1 MNNYIDERLIKQNA
15 AKITA
20 DSYIRVKYGRPLGR
34 KTRRD
39 NIFVQS
45 IRFVAAIF
53 LLIISTFGGDEAES
67 SEAVGKFIKNCF
79 IFAGVLLALW
89 GVLVVM
95 SNLINVVTLLPTW
108 SLILGFAVI
117 LLGAVGFSRDK

>member
-34 KTRRD
+34 RARKD
-39 NIFVQS
+39 NMFMQLV
-45 IRFVAAIF
+45 RGVAAIF
-53 LLIISTFGGDEAES
+53 LLIVSTFGGEES
-67 SEAVGKFIKNCF
+67 ESGAAVGKFVKNCF
-79 IFAGVLLALW
+79 IFSGVLLALW
-89 GVLVVM
+89 GLLIVM

-108 SLILGFAVI
+108 SLILGFAVVI
-117 LLGAVGFSRDK
+117 LGVVGFLKDK